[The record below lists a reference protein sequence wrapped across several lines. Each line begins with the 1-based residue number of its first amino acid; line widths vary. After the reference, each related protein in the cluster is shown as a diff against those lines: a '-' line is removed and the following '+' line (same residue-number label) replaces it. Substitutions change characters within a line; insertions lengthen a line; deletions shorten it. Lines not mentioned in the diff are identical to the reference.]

1 MPVRPHFS
9 AQGYATPF
17 HEYLLEQTMAGME
30 GSPTSYLENL
40 EDPTLWGLFKEA
52 ARLIRKYSTLLLPF
66 ALIFTLPVSLFSAF
80 SLESEATMLLH
91 ATYMPAAGTKQ
102 VATTASNPAEPRLNP
117 PLTASEVIRVLTF
130 AVAIPLTQTLLTW
143 LQVASI
149 SYCVDF
155 IYKGEAENPPKTK
168 PVREIFK
175 RLPGAV
181 YRIFITFLEYL
192 CILLPLLN
200 LFGFIMGFA
209 FAIRPPSNLI
219 GSLMRL
225 SYIFSGGLT
234 LFLSFLFMFSDTLSI
249 LEVGCYGRPA
259 LKRSVVLI
267 TQKKLRTVTVFSFQM
282 LISLTLL
289 ALAAFVPKL
298 GFLQGMYW
306 IGPLGYI
313 CLALVKLVGNVYS
326 IVLVTVFYFSLKHL
340 GNPPTTNNNHF
351 PKFVNPPNYT
361 ALDQFLELG
370 QVSGIIPEC
379 FCSTSP
385 TKFDRHVEDVTSDTP

>member
-1 MPVRPHFS
+1 MSVS
-9 AQGYATPF
+9 IEIGNLQ
-17 HEYLLEQTMAGME
+17 QTMARME

-40 EDPTLWGLFKEA
+40 EDSTLWGLFKEA
-52 ARLIRKYSTLLLPF
+52 ARLIGKYSTLLIPF
-66 ALIFTLPVSLFSAF
+66 ALIFALPVSFFSAF

-91 ATYMPAAGTKQ
+91 ASSMPAAATKQ
-102 VATTASNPAEPRLNP
+102 VATAAGSPADPSLNP
-117 PLTASEVIRVLTF
+117 PLTASAVIRILTF
-130 AVAIPLTQTLLTW
+130 EVAIPVTKTLLTW

-181 YRIFITFLEYL
+181 YRMFITLLEFL
-192 CILLPLLN
+192 CILLPPLC
-200 LFGFIMGFA
+200 
-209 FAIRPPSNLI
+209 LI
-219 GSLMRL
+219 GFVIGVVIAVRSTSDEIGSVMRL
-225 SYIFSGGLT
+225 SYISSGGLF
-234 LFLSFLFMFSDTLSI
+234 LVLSFVFMFSDTLSI
-249 LEVGCYGRPA
+249 LELGCYGRPA

-289 ALAAFVPKL
+289 ALAGFVPKL

-313 CLALVKLVGNVYS
+313 CLALLKLVGNVYS
-326 IVLVTVFYFSLKHL
+326 IVLVTVFYFSLKHH

-351 PKFVNPPNYT
+351 PKLVNPPNYT
-361 ALDQFLELG
+361 ALDLNESNK
-370 QVSGIIPEC
+370 V
-379 FCSTSP
+379 
-385 TKFDRHVEDVTSDTP
+385 